1 GAAMRKLTWEGAPLN
16 KVAAKFAKVLSALPG
31 TDLHTNSFAQSTV
44 WSGTKP
50 RGCSWFRLSK
60 SRSTSPDVT
69 EAALLIAVSSSFRLA
84 RALTLTGKVDGQ
96 NCDHFLVA
104 ELLAPSLPIVFGP

>member
-1 GAAMRKLTWEGAPLN
+1 MRKLTWEGAPLN

-69 EAALLIAVSSSFRLA
+69 EAALLIA
-84 RALTLTGKVDGQ
+84 GKFFFSAGQ
-96 NCDHFLVA
+96 GANA
-104 ELLAPSLPIVFGP
+104 NG